1 MAMQKLYQT
10 FVAQAAQLQSVHE
23 NVKVSFFFFFF
34 HKLRLKTWYL
44 YNVCCLI
51 STQIVVKAKYL
62 LYTHGHHIDV
72 IIFLLCVLQ
81 ILKHQYLSYRRAFL
95 EDSTDVFESKRAS
108 SRKWQNAPR
117 VTTGPA
123 PFSSVPNAAAVAMA
137 ATLTQQQQP
146 TPGLTAYKF

>member
-1 MAMQKLYQT
+1 MVY
-10 FVAQAAQLQSVHE
+10 VRH
-23 NVKVSFFFFFF
+23 
-34 HKLRLKTWYL
+34 
-44 YNVCCLI
+44 C
-51 STQIVVKAKYL
+51 
-62 LYTHGHHIDV
+62 
-72 IIFLLCVLQ
+72 Q

-108 SRKWQNAPR
+108 SRKWQSTPR

>member
-1 MAMQKLYQT
+1 MC
-10 FVAQAAQLQSVHE
+10 VCAAG
-23 NVKVSFFFFFF
+23 NVLGFPFFC
-34 HKLRLKTWYL
+34 RY
-44 YNVCCLI
+44 
-51 STQIVVKAKYL
+51 
-62 LYTHGHHIDV
+62 
-72 IIFLLCVLQ
+72 Q

-108 SRKWQNAPR
+108 NRKWQGTPK

>member
-1 MAMQKLYQT
+1 MFTDLTLAMQKLYQT

-23 NVKVSFFFFFF
+23 NVKVGFNLYKEHNDKERKKKKLSISRNVHPVLCQCWVCFFS
-34 HKLRLKTWYL
+34 WY
-44 YNVCCLI
+44 
-51 STQIVVKAKYL
+51 
-62 LYTHGHHIDV
+62 
-72 IIFLLCVLQ
+72 Q

-108 SRKWQNAPR
+108 SRKWQGTPK

>member
-1 MAMQKLYQT
+1 MFLFYIYGQ
-10 FVAQAAQLQSVHE
+10 H
-23 NVKVSFFFFFF
+23 VSNIFFLSFP
-34 HKLRLKTWYL
+34 LS
-44 YNVCCLI
+44 CL
-51 STQIVVKAKYL
+51 
-62 LYTHGHHIDV
+62 
-72 IIFLLCVLQ
+72 VLQ

-95 EDSTDVFESKRAS
+95 EDSTDVFESKRTS
-108 SRKWQNAPR
+108 GRKWQSTPR